1 MQPRTTDLHEPAG
14 GRMSLRNPARADDRA
29 RGKHRKER
37 KQDSD
42 PDHGHAK
49 QSNYHETP

>member
-1 MQPRTTDLHEPAG
+1 MQPSATDLHEAAS
-14 GRMSLRNPARADDRA
+14 GRMGLLNPARSNDRA
-29 RGKHRKER
+29 RSKHRKER

-49 QSNYHETP
+49 QSKYHETP